1 MMNDEYIYMQE
12 LLNDGQSVYLHYND
26 MLGLYVAYGLSA
38 YYADMCSTPEVSYS
52 DSMQMPVALLNRHC
66 VFDLKCLMLQVSH
79 TPQVDYHFH
88 AREMIGKLGYD
99 RWAQRINIQ
108 SRKL

>member
-1 MMNDEYIYMQE
+1 MNDDLILRQE

-88 AREMIGKLGYD
+88 AREMIGQQGYD

>member
-12 LLNDGQSVYLHYND
+12 LLNDGQSVYLHYYD

-52 DSMQMPVALLNRHC
+52 DSMQMPVALLNRQWTAGHSASTYNRGNYENS
-66 VFDLKCLMLQVSH
+66 KYM
-79 TPQVDYHFH
+79 
-88 AREMIGKLGYD
+88 
-99 RWAQRINIQ
+99 
-108 SRKL
+108 

>member
-1 MMNDEYIYMQE
+1 MMNDDLILRQE

-52 DSMQMPVALLNRHC
+52 DSMQMPVALLNRQC

-88 AREMIGKLGYD
+88 AREMIGQQGYD
-99 RWAQRINIQ
+99 RWAQRINTQ